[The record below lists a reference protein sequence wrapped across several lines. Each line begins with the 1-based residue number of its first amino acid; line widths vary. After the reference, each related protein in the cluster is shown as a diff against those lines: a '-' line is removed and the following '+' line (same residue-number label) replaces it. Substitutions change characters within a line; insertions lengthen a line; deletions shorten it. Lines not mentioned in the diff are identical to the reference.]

1 MELELKKISEKDIE
15 QVSQLYYSA
24 FPEDERAPW
33 KALIEKHNKGKGEF
47 LSIYDQNKWVGLT
60 YVITYQNL
68 SYVLYLAIDD
78 MQRGHGYGSSVLQIL
93 KKRYPHTIMLCIE
106 EVDEKYDNYKQRVH
120 RKNFYLR
127 NGLQEMGF
135 KYVEKDVKYEML
147 YVGEK
152 LSSKVYDELMVAYA
166 GPVYHKFRDYKADEL
181 ID

>member
-1 MELELKKISEKDIE
+1 MELQLKNISENDIE
-15 QVSQLYYSA
+15 QVSELYYSA
-24 FPEDERAPW
+24 FPKEERAPW
-33 KALIEKHNKGKGEF
+33 KALIQKHHEGKGEF
-47 LSIYDQNKWVGLT
+47 LSIYDYNQWVGLT

-68 SYVLYLAIDD
+68 SYVLYLAIDEN
-78 MQRGHGYGSSVLQIL
+78 QRGHGYGSGVLQLL

-106 EVDEKYDNYKQRVH
+106 EVDEKYDNYNQRIH
-120 RKNFYLR
+120 RKSFYLR
-127 NGLQEMGF
+127 NGLLEMGF

-166 GPVYHKFRDYKADEL
+166 GPVYHQYRDYKADEF

>member
-1 MELELKKISEKDIE
+1 MELKKISENDIE

-68 SYVLYLAIDD
+68 SYVLYLAIDEL
-78 MQRGHGYGSSVLQIL
+78 QRGHGYGSSVLQML

-106 EVDEKYDNYKQRVH
+106 EVDEKLQIIMKNIFKVSKDAAENYGAPGNYVIGA
-120 RKNFYLR
+120 NIA
-127 NGLQEMGF
+127 GF
-135 KYVEKDVKYEML
+135 L
-147 YVGEK
+147 
-152 LSSKVYDELMVAYA
+152 KVADAMVSQ
-166 GPVYHKFRDYKADEL
+166 GIV
-181 ID
+181 

>member
-1 MELELKKISEKDIE
+1 MELKKISENDIE

-68 SYVLYLAIDD
+68 SYVLYLAIDEL
-78 MQRGHGYGSSVLQIL
+78 QRGHGYGSSV
-93 KKRYPHTIMLCIE
+93 
-106 EVDEKYDNYKQRVH
+106 
-120 RKNFYLR
+120 YLR

-147 YVGEK
+147 YVGKK

>member
-47 LSIYDQNKWVGLT
+47 LSIYDQDKWVGLT

-68 SYVLYLAIDD
+68 SYILYLAIDD

-106 EVDEKYDNYKQRVH
+106 EVDEKLQIIMKNIFKVSKDAAENYGAPGNYVIGA
-120 RKNFYLR
+120 NIA
-127 NGLQEMGF
+127 GF
-135 KYVEKDVKYEML
+135 L
-147 YVGEK
+147 
-152 LSSKVYDELMVAYA
+152 KVADAMVSQ
-166 GPVYHKFRDYKADEL
+166 GIV
-181 ID
+181 

>member
-1 MELELKKISEKDIE
+1 MES
-15 QVSQLYYSA
+15 SY
-24 FPEDERAPW
+24 R
-33 KALIEKHNKGKGEF
+33 KHNKGKGEF

-68 SYVLYLAIDD
+68 SYVLYLAIDEL
-78 MQRGHGYGSSVLQIL
+78 QRGHGYGSSVLQIL

-106 EVDEKYDNYKQRVH
+106 EVDEKLQIIMKNIFKVSKDAAENYGAPGNYV
-120 RKNFYLR
+120 
-127 NGLQEMGF
+127 MGF

>member
-1 MELELKKISEKDIE
+1 MELKKISENDIE

-68 SYVLYLAIDD
+68 SYVLYLAIDEL
-78 MQRGHGYGSSVLQIL
+78 QRGHGYGSSVLQIL

-127 NGLQEMGF
+127 NGFQET
-135 KYVEKDVKYEML
+135 
-147 YVGEK
+147 
-152 LSSKVYDELMVAYA
+152 KVCYTWQKEDYIILCKNGMIGDKEFWSFWNSLKRRQDEIN
-166 GPVYHKFRDYKADEL
+166 RTKA
-181 ID
+181 

>member
-1 MELELKKISEKDIE
+1 MELKKISENDIE

-68 SYVLYLAIDD
+68 SYVLYLAIDEL
-78 MQRGHGYGSSVLQIL
+78 QRGHGYGSSVLQIL
-93 KKRYPHTIMLCIE
+93 KKRYPHT
-106 EVDEKYDNYKQRVH
+106 KQRVH

-147 YVGEK
+147 YVGKK

-166 GPVYHKFRDYKADEL
+166 GPVYHKFRDYQADEL

>member
-1 MELELKKISEKDIE
+1 MELKKISENDIE

-68 SYVLYLAIDD
+68 SYVLYLAIDEL
-78 MQRGHGYGSSVLQIL
+78 QRGHGYGSSVLQML

-106 EVDEKYDNYKQRVH
+106 D
-120 RKNFYLR
+120 
-127 NGLQEMGF
+127 
-135 KYVEKDVKYEML
+135 
-147 YVGEK
+147 
-152 LSSKVYDELMVAYA
+152 
-166 GPVYHKFRDYKADEL
+166 
-181 ID
+181 

>member
-1 MELELKKISEKDIE
+1 
-15 QVSQLYYSA
+15 
-24 FPEDERAPW
+24 
-33 KALIEKHNKGKGEF
+33 
-47 LSIYDQNKWVGLT
+47 
-60 YVITYQNL
+60 
-68 SYVLYLAIDD
+68 
-78 MQRGHGYGSSVLQIL
+78 
-93 KKRYPHTIMLCIE
+93 MLCIE

-147 YVGEK
+147 YVGKK

-166 GPVYHKFRDYKADEL
+166 GPVYHKFRDYQADEL